1 MEATSRIRQ
10 LNDEFR
16 STLLDSKLGSQGV
29 YFTAAIA
36 RLPLHEQSQIIR
48 RVVEYDEFT
57 AENDPHGEHDFG
69 SFEFAGERILWKI
82 DCYDLDLHYGSP
94 DPSDPAVTKRIL
106 TIMFGDDY

>member
-1 MEATSRIRQ
+1 MVATSRIRQ

-29 YFTAAIA
+29 YFTAPIA
-36 RLPLHEQSQIIR
+36 GLPLHEQSEIIR